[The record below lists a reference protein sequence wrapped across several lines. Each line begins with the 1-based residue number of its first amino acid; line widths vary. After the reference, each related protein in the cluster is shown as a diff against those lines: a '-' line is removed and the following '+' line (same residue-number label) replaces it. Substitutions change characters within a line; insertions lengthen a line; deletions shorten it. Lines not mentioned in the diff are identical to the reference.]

1 MAPAIEAASRPVRAA
16 ALLLIAGL
24 AAGPVG
30 THVYWM
36 LGGTW
41 GLYTAASATKWRRR
55 AHALSPPWS
64 SCCWSPRCWSFW
76 RGSGC
81 GSRRLCPSG

>member
-1 MAPAIEAASRPVRAA
+1 MTPRAEGATRRVRVC

-24 AAGPVG
+24 AAGPLA

-41 GLYTAASATKWRRR
+41 GWGRGTTRRR
-55 AHALSPPWS
+55 ACALWAPWS
-64 SCCWSPRCWSFW
+64 HCCSSPRC
-76 RGSGC
+76 
-81 GSRRLCPSG
+81 